1 MNFVKFPGL
10 FVISTHYLIILEVI
24 LYLLVEIFD
33 VLDKA
38 WLTELVFEVS
48 FFLLVIA
55 FVLFICK
62 EKFLIADEFV

>member
-48 FFLLVIA
+48 FFLLVI
-55 FVLFICK
+55 FCIIYL
-62 EKFLIADEFV
+62 